1 MGVGF
6 SVERQY
12 INQLPIVNE
21 DFYHVETVIQVHDSK
36 IGWATA
42 FRQLIALLYAGQ
54 IPKWDLSKVR
64 PKGARL
70 KTFGG
75 RASGPEPLDDL
86 FHFTVATFR
95 KAAGRRLNSLECH
108 DIVCSIGNAVVVGGV
123 RRSATIS
130 LSNLSDDRMRN
141 AKTGQWWITAPQRS
155 IANNSVAYTEKPD
168 IEIFL
173 KEWLTLIESKCGE
186 RGIFNRVSAQKKA
199 ALNGRRKADQV
210 LLTNPC
216 AEILLRNAGFCNL
229 SEAVIRPE
237 DTLEDLK
244 DKVRI
249 AAIIGTFQSTLTNFR
264 YIRNVW
270 KKNAEEERLLG
281 VSLTGIMDH
290 PILSQVTNESR
301 QWLKEMKD
309 VVYKTNEEWAERLG
323 IEISVALTTTKPSGT
338 VSELVDSSSGVHPR
352 YSDFYIRTI
361 RSDIK
366 DPIAQLMKDQGV
378 PCEPDVTNPTST
390 LVFSF
395 PKSSPKHSVKRTDMT
410 ALEQL
415 EHYRMIRD
423 EWCDHNVSITI
434 YVKQDEWL
442 DVGSWVYKNWDSI
455 GGVSFLPYS
464 DHVYRQAPYTE
475 ITEEEYEQHCLKMP
489 NLDFSLLHNYENDD
503 MTSGIREFAC
513 VSGSCEIA

>member
-1 MGVGF
+1 MGVGVGF

-12 INQLPIVNE
+12 INQLPTVNE

-237 DTLEDLK
+237 DTLEDLR

-290 PILSQVTNESR
+290 PILSQVTDESR

-309 VVYKTNEEWAERLG
+309 VVYNTNEEWAERLG
-323 IEISVALTTTKPSGT
+323 IEISVALTTTKPS
-338 VSELVDSSSGVHPR
+338 
-352 YSDFYIRTI
+352 
-361 RSDIK
+361 
-366 DPIAQLMKDQGV
+366 
-378 PCEPDVTNPTST
+378 
-390 LVFSF
+390 
-395 PKSSPKHSVKRTDMT
+395 
-410 ALEQL
+410 
-415 EHYRMIRD
+415 RD
-423 EWCDHNVSITI
+423 C
-434 YVKQDEWL
+434 Q
-442 DVGSWVYKNWDSI
+442 
-455 GGVSFLPYS
+455 
-464 DHVYRQAPYTE
+464 
-475 ITEEEYEQHCLKMP
+475 
-489 NLDFSLLHNYENDD
+489 
-503 MTSGIREFAC
+503 
-513 VSGSCEIA
+513 